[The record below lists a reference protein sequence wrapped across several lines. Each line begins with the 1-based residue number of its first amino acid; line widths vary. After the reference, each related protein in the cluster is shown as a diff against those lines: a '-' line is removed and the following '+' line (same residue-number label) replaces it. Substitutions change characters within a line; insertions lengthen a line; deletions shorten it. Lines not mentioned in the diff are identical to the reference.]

1 MITITEKAA
10 QKIRQ
15 ELDTKNSYNSKN
27 DLPEMIGFR
36 LAVKAG
42 GCHGLEYVFYPIYFS
57 DNHDEICQSHD
68 VKIYVDRKSLVI
80 VDGTDID
87 YNTVNLLE
95 GFVFNNPN
103 AKSSCGCGTSF
114 ELK

>member
-10 QKIRQ
+10 IKIQQ
-15 ELDTKNSYNSKN
+15 ELDAKNSYNSKN
-27 DLPEMIGFR
+27 NLPEVIGFR

-42 GCHGLEYVFYPIYFS
+42 GCHGFKYIFYPVCFPDKHYDVIF
-57 DNHDEICQSHD
+57 QSHD
-68 VKIYVDRKSLVI
+68 IKIYVDKKSLILVE
-80 VDGTDID
+80 GTEID
-87 YNTVNLLE
+87 YNGNLLE

-103 AKSSCGCGTSF
+103 AKSGCGCGTSF